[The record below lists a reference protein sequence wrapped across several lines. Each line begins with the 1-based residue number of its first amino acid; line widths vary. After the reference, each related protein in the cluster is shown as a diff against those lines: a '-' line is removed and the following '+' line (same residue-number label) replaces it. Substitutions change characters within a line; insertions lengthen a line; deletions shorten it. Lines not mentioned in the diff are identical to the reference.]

1 MRFFIYFYLLSGL
14 LIGTYAEE
22 RDDFGQTKL
31 NSDLREVLNR
41 KDSLQDFKKKRWI
54 SNIDEL
60 FWSQAQQKTSVD
72 QKPAKITSCFQNFRA
87 VLSLSPYNLVKVTGQ
102 LTDCLQLSIKRPAE
116 SALYFFRLIKSLSPI
131 FIFSFLS
138 LFLLHLALWRPA
150 IQQDLI
156 NRLQSRSFISFV
168 SVLVLCFSFI
178 LIFKLWMESCLLLS
192 GLCILYSREKKKM
205 IWLAALF
212 SFLISFTAFFNAT
225 EYRLEQASVEEGL
238 AVGRNS
244 VAFSKERLSTLEP
257 WQKSLWSH
265 YNQDQIQEKKW
276 LDRTNASFE
285 KDILEANLN
294 FSPAS
299 PERSLSSYQQLETR
313 HPNTPIVLF
322 NLSQLLTQTQDLIS
336 ADEYRSRMSEDVFNK
351 LLLLKESSGEQ
362 LVYPLPKSYI
372 AKAFQNAFKDF
383 SSLFLSDSGFQLRF
397 LILFILPWLVFFFFY
412 VLRNKSSGLC
422 SMTHLATASSNERL
436 SQLALA
442 ATQRSEAV
450 EPNIRQRYTRAQR
463 RKDLRASHLYRLFSL
478 FVVRADRLL
487 EGKLAQS
494 FFLTFAVYSILWF
507 SLSFFL
513 RAQISYFMG
522 HYPEL
527 QMKGL
532 GFSISL
538 FILGL
543 GLLLIFRMMGQ
554 RRMIL

>member
-1 MRFFIYFYLLSGL
+1 MRFFIYFYLLSSLFTG
-14 LIGTYAEE
+14 IYAEG

-54 SNIDEL
+54 SSVDEL
-60 FWSQAQQKTSVD
+60 FWAQTQQETSTN
-72 QKPAKITSCFQNFRA
+72 QKPAKIASCFQNFRE
-87 VLSLSPYNLVKVTGQ
+87 VLSLSPYNLVKVAGQ
-102 LTDCLQLSIKRPAE
+102 ITDCFQLSSRRPAE
-116 SALYFFRLIKSLSPI
+116 AILYFFQLIKSLSPI
-131 FIFSFLS
+131 FVFSFLS
-138 LFLLHLALWRPA
+138 ILLLHLALWRPA

-156 NRLQSRSFISFV
+156 NRFQSRSFVSFV

-178 LIFKLWMESCLLLS
+178 LIFKLWIEGCLLLS
-192 GLCILYSREKKKM
+192 GLCILYSRQKKKM
-205 IWLAALF
+205 IWLTALF
-212 SFLISFTAFFNAT
+212 SFLISFSAFFNAV

-244 VAFSKERLSTLEP
+244 VAYSKERLSDLEA

-276 LDRTNASFE
+276 LNRTNTSFE
-285 KDILEANLN
+285 KDVLEINFK

-299 PERSLSSYQQLETR
+299 PEKSLLSYQQLETR
-313 HPNTPIVLF
+313 YPNTPIILF

-336 ADEYRSRMSEDVFNK
+336 ADEYRSRLSEEAFNS

-362 LVYPLPKSYI
+362 LLYPLPKSYI
-372 AKAFQNAFKDF
+372 EKAFQNAFKDF
-383 SSLFLSDSGFQLRF
+383 ASLFISDSGFQFRF
-397 LILFILPWLVFFFFY
+397 LILFFLPWLIFFFFY
-412 VLRNKSSGLC
+412 ALRNKSSGLC
-422 SMTHLATASSNERL
+422 SMTHLATSSSNERF
-436 SQLALA
+436 SQLAST

-450 EPNIRQRYTRAQR
+450 EPTVRQRYTRAQR
-463 RKDLRASHLYRLFSL
+463 RKDLRASTLYRLFSF
-478 FVVRADRLL
+478 FVVRADRVI
-487 EGKLAQS
+487 EGRLAQS
-494 FFLTFAVYSILWF
+494 LFLTFIVYSIIWF
-507 SLSFFL
+507 SLSFFI
-513 RAQISYFMG
+513 RAQISYLMG
-522 HYPEL
+522 HSAEL

-543 GLLLIFRMMGQ
+543 GLLFIFRVMGQ